1 MKLLLTILL
10 LVQPVF
16 AFSTP
21 LSEEAIREA
30 YFLGQRRDESTA
42 AFLSKYMHQL
52 PPPNYG
58 PHIASIT
65 TFTPF
70 AQVVLDSSRHPANYS
85 AQQAQL
91 DHRHVSEVVRILVAI
106 RFTDSYGPM
115 LIDPNP
121 PGGRNAQMI
130 PRPSDFWR
138 DFNVDVFSDE
148 KSLEPTSYD
157 GHPDYYCNEGGCY
170 LIGATIQLE
179 FPAESFPSQNITVQ
193 VGLPDAGGVAADF
206 DLGLLR

>member
-1 MKLLLTILL
+1 MKTLLAALL

-42 AFLSKYMHQL
+42 AFLSKYIHEL
-52 PPPNYG
+52 PPPGYG
-58 PHIASIT
+58 PHILSIT
-65 TFTPF
+65 TYTPF
-70 AQVVLDSSRHPANYS
+70 AQAVLDSSSHAANYS

-91 DHRHVSEVVRILVAI
+91 DHRHVTETVTILVAI

-121 PGGRNAQMI
+121 PSGRNAQMT

-138 DFNVDVFSDE
+138 DFNVAVFSDD

-157 GHPDYYCNEGGCY
+157 GHPDYYCNQGGCY

-179 FPAESFPSQNITVQ
+179 FLAESFPSQAITVE
-193 VGLPDAGGVAADF
+193 VDPPDADGVAADF

>member
-1 MKLLLTILL
+1 MKTLLAVLL

-42 AFLSKYMHQL
+42 AFLSKYIHEL
-52 PPPNYG
+52 SPPSYG
-58 PHIASIT
+58 PHILSIT
-65 TFTPF
+65 TYTPF
-70 AQVVLDSSRHPANYS
+70 AQAVLDSSRHTANYS

-91 DHRHVSEVVRILVAI
+91 DHRHVTETVQILVAI

-121 PGGRNAQMI
+121 PSGRNAQMT

-138 DFNVDVFSDE
+138 DFNVAVFSDD

-179 FPAESFPSQNITVQ
+179 FAAESFPSQNITVQ
-193 VGLPDAGGVAADF
+193 VDPPDADGVAADF

>member
-1 MKLLLTILL
+1 MKILL
-10 LVQPVF
+10 AFLMALQPLF

-21 LSEEAIREA
+21 LSEQAIREA

-42 AFLSKYMHQL
+42 AFLSKYIHEL

-58 PHIASIT
+58 PHILSIT
-65 TFTPF
+65 TYTPF
-70 AQVVLDSSRHPANYS
+70 AQAVLDSSRHTANYS

-91 DHRHVSEVVRILVAI
+91 DHRHVTEVVQILVAI

-115 LIDPNP
+115 LIDSNP
-121 PGGRNAQMI
+121 PNGRNAQMI

-138 DFNVDVFSDE
+138 DFNVAVFSDD

-193 VGLPDAGGVAADF
+193 VDPPDADGVAADF